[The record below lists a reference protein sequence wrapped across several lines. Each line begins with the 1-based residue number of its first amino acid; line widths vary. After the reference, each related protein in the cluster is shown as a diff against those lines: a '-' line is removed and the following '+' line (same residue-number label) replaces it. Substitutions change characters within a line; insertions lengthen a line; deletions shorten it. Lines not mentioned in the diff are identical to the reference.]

1 MLTGNIVINGVDDK
15 QLRILLTVKIEHEG
29 SLIFN
34 PQQLQP
40 IQRQC
45 QPQRPGYPQQPQPQ
59 PPHEQVYNN
68 ATVAWTNEAGLKAVK
83 QLLHEL
89 TETRQ

>member
-1 MLTGNIVINGVDDK
+1 VLSGNITINGVDDK
-15 QLRILLTVKIEHEG
+15 QLRTLITVKIEHEG

-40 IQRQC
+40 IPQQN
-45 QPQRPGYPQQPQPQ
+45 QPPRPGYPQQPQPQ
-59 PPHEQVYNN
+59 QPREQTYNN
-68 ATVAWTNEAGLKAVK
+68 AMVSWNGEAGLKAVK

-89 TETRQ
+89 TETKQ

>member
-15 QLRILLTVKIEHEG
+15 QLRTLLTVKIEHEG

-40 IQRQC
+40 VPS

-68 ATVAWTNEAGLKAVK
+68 ATVAWINETGLKGVL
-83 QLLHEL
+83 QLLHKL
-89 TETRQ
+89 TETRE